1 MSFGRNAKISVT
13 RSLIGAR
20 IWPTPRKRRAAMIPT
35 SQMISLAM
43 VPSWWPT
50 VSSGVPVT
58 WRLSAGLRSIAFL
71 STQPTARAT
80 THVATRIRTAMRTL
94 GAQ

>member
-1 MSFGRNAKISVT
+1 
-13 RSLIGAR
+13 
-20 IWPTPRKRRAAMIPT
+20 MIPT

-58 WRLSAGLRSIAFL
+58 CFLSAGERSMAF
-71 STQPTARAT
+71 
-80 THVATRIRTAMRTL
+80 
-94 GAQ
+94 